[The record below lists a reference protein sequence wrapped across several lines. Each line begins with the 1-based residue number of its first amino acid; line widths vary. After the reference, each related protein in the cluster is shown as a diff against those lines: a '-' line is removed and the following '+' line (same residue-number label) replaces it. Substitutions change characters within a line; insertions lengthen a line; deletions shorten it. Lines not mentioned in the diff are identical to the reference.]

1 MPFRPENHE
10 NSPARK
16 ICQTHKFSTLIVTL
30 TVRWEGRNLV
40 VPLVMGQKLH
50 ITEATADDR
59 AAAYRVL
66 YSQFSLAVQTLRTR
80 QAQQQFSRGGD
91 DVPLLLIAKYPMD
104 AAVVGAMMI
113 QPLSATTVVVWPPRT
128 IETGDRFTIETA
140 LATEALVR
148 FRASGI
154 VHAQALFSPDEL
166 HDGAALQRV
175 GFQYLTRLQLYQR
188 EIVALDRHTVPSTE
202 LQFIP
207 YTEADPTVFAR
218 TLLATYDGT
227 LDCPELNNLHSI
239 EDTVAAYLGDRGAR
253 PFCWLVGAK
262 TDAVGVLILTAVPR
276 SSVLEI
282 SYLGL
287 IPAVRGR
294 GMGQALINFTIRH
307 GSSIGSTAVHLS
319 VDRRNEPAHRLYLG
333 KGFGLYDE
341 REVLLWITETALRK
355 PLKC

>member
-1 MPFRPENHE
+1 M
-10 NSPARK
+10 
-16 ICQTHKFSTLIVTL
+16 TL
-30 TVRWEGRNLV
+30 TLRWEDQNLV
-40 VPLVMGQKLH
+40 LPLVMGQKLH
-50 ITEATADDR
+50 ITEATADER
-59 AAAYRVL
+59 AAACRVL
-66 YSQFSLAVQTLRTR
+66 FSQFPPAMQTLRTR
-80 QAQQQFSRGGD
+80 QAQQQFSRGD
-91 DVPLLLIAKYPMD
+91 DDAPLLLIAKYPPD
-104 AAVVGAMMI
+104 SSVVGAMMI

-166 HDGAALQRV
+166 DDGAALQRV

-207 YTEADPTVFAR
+207 YSEADPTVFAQ
-218 TLLATYDGT
+218 TLQTTYDGT

-239 EDTVAAYLGDRGAR
+239 EDTVAAYLGDRGTR
-253 PFCWLVGAK
+253 PFCWLACANTV
-262 TDAVGVLILTAVPR
+262 AVGVLILTAVSR
-276 SSVLEI
+276 SKVLEI

-294 GMGQALINFTIRH
+294 GLGQALINFTIWH
-307 GSSIGSTAVHLS
+307 GSSIGSSAVHLS
-319 VDRRNEPAHRLYLG
+319 VDRRNEPARRLYLG

-341 REVLLWITETALRK
+341 REVLLWINETALRK

>member
-1 MPFRPENHE
+1 M
-10 NSPARK
+10 
-16 ICQTHKFSTLIVTL
+16 
-30 TVRWEGRNLV
+30 
-40 VPLVMGQKLH
+40 
-50 ITEATADDR
+50 
-59 AAAYRVL
+59 
-66 YSQFSLAVQTLRTR
+66 QTLRTR
-80 QAQQQFSRGGD
+80 QAQHQFSCGD
-91 DVPLLLIAKYPMD
+91 YDAPLLLIAKYPTGTG
-104 AAVVGAMMI
+104 VVGAMMI
-113 QPLSATTVVVWPPRT
+113 QPLSVTTVVVWPPRT
-128 IETGDRFTIETA
+128 IETGDQLIIETA

-148 FRASGI
+148 FRAAGI
-154 VHAQALFSPDEL
+154 IYAQALFSPDEL
-166 HDGAALQRV
+166 DDGAALQRV

-188 EIVALDRHTVPSTE
+188 EIVALDRHTVPPSE

-207 YTEADPTVFAR
+207 YSEADPTAFAQ

-239 EDTVAAYLGDRGAR
+239 EDTVAAYLGDREAR
-253 PFCWLVGAK
+253 PFCWLVGAN
-262 TDAVGVLILTAVPR
+262 TGAVGVLILTAVPR
-276 SSVLEI
+276 SKVLEI

-294 GMGQALINFTIRH
+294 GLGQALINFTIRH

-319 VDRRNEPAHRLYLG
+319 VDRRNEPARRLYLG